1 MQSRY
6 GAIASH
12 PESVQDLL
20 KLGQMIQDGI
30 LTMYRHSKEAE

>member
-1 MQSRY
+1 MQRRY
-6 GAIASH
+6 GAIAT
-12 PESVQDLL
+12 PQESVQDLS